1 MAQNP
6 YLQNLLGIN
15 QSGMGLYNYNYDL
28 PTYNNLLSQGL
39 TESQIEGYDPRFNT
53 FDQFPFKAKP
63 NPQQNFA
70 QYEVV
75 PQVAGQVPVQEEEEE
90 TEVDIDYGNSNT
102 NNNNSFQ
109 DITTQ
114 RYGTIRDNNPETLNL
129 SNVPLNN
136 MSESELMD
144 YGMRKGYIGKD
155 GSLTGP
161 MQVDGMN
168 KMGLMGMALSGPAQM
183 MNDKK
188 YEMFTKALQKKKMF
202 LGSYGGDRE
211 DRGSFASFSP
221 SYDKALG
228 QAEYFNN
235 TMYNPGSTGQVRI
248 PGTAK
253 SVNAIFSQYVP
264 SGKDDN
270 ELIYKTGSGGH
281 YREDGKFESAYGQ
294 VQRFGSMTDAID
306 VIKAAAQSGN
316 YASIPSK
323 FDQAWVNKI
332 INSKANITPEQKNI
346 IESSWNTIKSGKSKV
361 KVKPAISTKKK
372 SVSTPN
378 DYNRD
383 DYERDIMKQS
393 LDKMIDKR
401 NTSQYSN
408 RGGGSPNYVAP
419 KKSSKPAFL
428 R

>member
-63 NPQQNFA
+63 NPQQDFA

-75 PQVAGQVPVQEEEEE
+75 PQVAGQVPVQEEEE

-102 NNNNSFQ
+102 NNNNSFE

-114 RYGTIRDNNPETLNL
+114 RYGTIRDNNPEALNL
-129 SNVPLNN
+129 SNVPLND

-144 YGMRKGYIGKD
+144 YGMRKGYIGTD
-155 GSLTGP
+155 GILLGPQQAQTG
-161 MQVDGMN
+161 

-383 DYERDIMKQS
+383 DYERDIMKQA